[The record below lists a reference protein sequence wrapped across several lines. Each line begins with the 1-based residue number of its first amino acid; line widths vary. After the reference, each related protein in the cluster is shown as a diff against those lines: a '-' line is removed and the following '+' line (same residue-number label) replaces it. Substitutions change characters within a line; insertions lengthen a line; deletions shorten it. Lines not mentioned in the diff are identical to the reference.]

1 MKRFAII
8 MRDAHSDVPKA
19 SVWEVPADGCA
30 FSSARATFLIRRNQT
45 ANLSTYFQTFIH
57 LSVGGPDACHI
68 SD

>member
-1 MKRFAII
+1 MKRFAVI

-45 ANLSTYFQTFIH
+45 ANLSTYF
-57 LSVGGPDACHI
+57 
-68 SD
+68 